1 MLKVK
6 NVLNVACLVRVSH
19 EEQVKYGYSL
29 DAQKETLQN
38 WIKNNGHI
46 CAGWYVDEGVSARK
60 KVKNRPAL
68 QRLLGDVQKGGI
80 DLIIFTKLDRYF
92 RSVAEYHDTQ
102 RILELHNTH
111 WKATEEDYDTTTT
124 DGRFKINIML
134 SIAEQEAD
142 RTSDRIKFINVHKIK
157 KRQAVTGKVAY
168 GYKTA
173 PDKEGIKRVVLRED
187 RVEHVREIYDY
198 FLKYNSIS
206 GTTAHMNLE
215 KGVKIDYSTVSRILK
230 NPFYTGY
237 FRGVDDYCPA
247 IISRETFNRAQE
259 ILKTRNIKHRKTNR
273 VYIFS
278 GLLRCPTCGFK
289 LTGSFTKIK
298 KSTGQECLFYRC
310 ARWARDKS
318 CTYNHAI
325 AERKVEKALLNRVRP
340 ELEKYIAE
348 IEIDT
353 PAPVPVIDRAEITA
367 EMERLNYMFR
377 KNRMSV
383 DEYEKE
389 YNALE
394 KKLETAEAV
403 EPEAVNVETLREFL
417 NSDIWDIYGTLSR
430 EDKRAAWRQI
440 IDKVTIN
447 PDGDHTVDF
456 FRI

>member
-1 MLKVK
+1 MKK
-6 NVLNVACLVRVSH
+6 ILNVACLVRVSH

-29 DAQKETLQN
+29 EAQKETLQT
-38 WIKNNGHI
+38 WLKDNGHN
-46 CAGWYVDEGVSARK
+46 CAGWYIDEGVSARK

-68 QRLLGDVQKGGI
+68 QRLLNDLQRGGI

-92 RSVAEYHDTQ
+92 RSVSEYHETQ

-142 RTSDRIKFINVHKIK
+142 RTSDRIKFINAHKIK

-168 GYKTA
+168 GYKVA
-173 PDKEGIKRVVLRED
+173 ADHEGIKRVVLHEERAENA
-187 RVEHVREIYDY
+187 REIFSY
-198 FLKYNSIS
+198 FLKYNSVT
-206 GTTAHMNLE
+206 GVTAYMNTV
-215 KGVKIDYSTVSRILK
+215 KGVKIDYSTIRKMLI

-247 IISRETFNRAQE
+247 IISREEFNRVQD
-259 ILKTRNIKHRKTNR
+259 IVKTRHIKRRKTNR

-289 LTGSFTKIK
+289 LAGSFTKIK

-310 ARWARDKS
+310 NRWARDKS
-318 CTYNHAI
+318 CTYNRAI
-325 AERKVEKALLNRVRP
+325 AERKIEKWLLEKIRP
-340 ELEKYIAE
+340 ELENYIAE
-348 IEIDT
+348 IEVDT

-389 YNALE
+389 YSALE

-403 EPEAVNVETLREFL
+403 EPEAMNVETLREFL
-417 NSDIWDIYGTLSR
+417 NSDILDIYGTLSR
-430 EDKRAAWRQI
+430 EDKQAAWRKV
-440 IDKVTIN
+440 IDKMTVD
-447 PDGDHTVDF
+447 PDGDHSVDF
-456 FRI
+456 LRP